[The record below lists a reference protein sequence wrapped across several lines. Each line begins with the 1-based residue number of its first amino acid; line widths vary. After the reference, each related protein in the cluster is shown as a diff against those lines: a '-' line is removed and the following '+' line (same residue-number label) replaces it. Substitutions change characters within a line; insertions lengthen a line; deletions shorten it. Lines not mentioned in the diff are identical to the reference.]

1 MSKNKKQEL
10 KDFVYG
16 VHACLELLTAKRR
29 KVQAVYT
36 QNHEIKAWPKIKQL
50 LPDYVQVQKVSR
62 DVLESMTG
70 VTEHQGI
77 VIFTQP
83 FPIEKKMFTPD
94 KVQFV
99 VILDEIQDVRNLGA
113 ILRSAY
119 CTGVQGVV
127 LCQKNAAPMTP
138 TVFKTSAGLAEYLR
152 VFVAPSMPSA
162 VQELKQ
168 AGYTLYCAALG
179 GKNISEIEFAGPVAL
194 MIGNEE
200 RGITPALQKQGTAI
214 MIPQKRAD
222 VSYNASVAAGILLFS
237 IGTSLKTI

>member
-1 MSKNKKQEL
+1 MSKNKKPEL

-29 KVQAVYT
+29 KVQVVYT
-36 QNHEIKAWPKIKQL
+36 QNHEIKAWPKIKKL
-50 LPDYVQVQKVSR
+50 LPEYVQVQKVSR

-70 VTEHQGI
+70 VTEHQG
-77 VIFTQP
+77 VVMFTQP
-83 FPIEKKMFTPD
+83 FPVDKKMFSKD
-94 KVQFV
+94 HVQFV
-99 VILDEIQDVRNLGA
+99 LVLDEIQDVRNLGA

-127 LCQKNAAPMTP
+127 LCQKNAAPLTP

-152 VFVAPSMPSA
+152 IYIAPSMALA

-168 AGYTLYCAALG
+168 AGYNLYCAALG
-179 GKNISEIEFAGPVAL
+179 GKNIAEIEYTEPVAL

-200 RGITPALQKQGTAI
+200 RGISPAIQKQGTAI
-214 MIPQKRAD
+214 MIPQKRVD

-237 IGTSLKTI
+237 IGNALKKI

>member
-1 MSKNKKQEL
+1 MSKNKKQMIA
-10 KDFVYG
+10 DFVFG
-16 VHACLELLTAKRR
+16 VHASIELLNAKRR

-36 QNHEIKAWPKIKQL
+36 LNHEIKAWPRIKQL
-50 LPDYVQVQKVSR
+50 LPDYIQVQKVSR
-62 DVLESMTG
+62 DVLDSMAG
-70 VTEHQGI
+70 GTEHQGI
-77 VIFTQP
+77 IIFTQP
-83 FPIEKKMFTPD
+83 FPVEKKMFSPQ

-99 VILDEIQDVRNLGA
+99 LVLDEIQDVRNLGA

-127 LCQKNAAPMTP
+127 LCQKNAAPLTP
-138 TVFKTSAGLAEYLR
+138 TVFKTSAGLAEYLSI
-152 VFVAPSMPSA
+152 FVAPSMAFA

-168 AGYTLYCAALG
+168 AGYNLYCAALG
-179 GKNISEIEFAGPVAL
+179 GKNISEIEYVGPVAL

-200 RGITPALQKQGTAI
+200 RGITPALQKLGTTI

-222 VSYNASVAAGILLFS
+222 ISYNASVAAGILLFS